1 MTMEIVLVLSVLTVT
16 IVLFVLELLR
26 VDVVA
31 ILIMIV
37 LPWLGLVP
45 AKEAFSGFAS
55 NAVISMIAVM
65 ILGAG
70 VERSGIMSEVA
81 RSIMRLAGASEKR
94 LIAVVSMSVGL
105 LSAFMQNIGAAVL
118 FLPSM
123 LTIARSR
130 KISPSRLLMPL
141 GFAAILGGVLTMVGS
156 GPLIILNDLL
166 LQGGQAKYGLF
177 SVTPLGLILLGVGV
191 SYFFLFGHRLLPS
204 GSVATPELGAQQ
216 QLIETWR
223 LPDSVYYC
231 RIPAD
236 SPLIEKT
243 REEVGFRSRYNLHL
257 LALKEGGEF
266 LYAPWRYTRFVAGQ
280 ILIFLGELQDIQRL
294 VADYKL
300 IFPIRL
306 KNRERL
312 EFDQDSGFIEVV
324 IPPRSSFSGKSIRE
338 IALRKTFGIEP
349 IMLIRGATE
358 DRGDFSDE
366 VLQPGDDLIV
376 HGPWKNLR
384 ELGKKKNCVL
394 ATPISDRPAKPSR
407 PAAALICFFAA
418 IGLAIAGFH
427 LSLAL
432 MSGALAMILV
442 RVISIDDAY
451 RAVDWR
457 TVFLLAGLIPL
468 GIAMERSGAAAFVAT
483 QLMSRLQ
490 NSHTVVLLA
499 SVALLSTIFSLF
511 MSNVAATVLLVPL
524 TIKIGNIAGIDPRP
538 LALLVAVCAS
548 NSFLLPTHQVNAL
561 LMTPGGYRNIDYLR
575 TGGIMTLI
583 YIVVVVL
590 GVYLFYL

>member
-1 MTMEIVLVLSVLTVT
+1 MEIVLVLSVLTVT

>member
-306 KNRERL
+306 KNREKL

>member
-204 GSVATPELGAQQ
+204 DSVATPELGAQQ

-306 KNRERL
+306 KNREKL